1 MEKTLLPDPNGILL
15 VDKPAGITSHDVVY
29 RIRRTFQLKKVGH
42 GGTLDPAATGLLI
55 MLIGKGTKLSNAIMG
70 HDKMYDGIMRLGQT
84 TTTQD
89 AEGEILETRD
99 ISGITQEM
107 VLEAMAK
114 FKGDIYQLP
123 PMVSALKKDGVPLYK
138 LARKGEEIERKERFV
153 HIYRFDMLNFGM
165 PDSTVRVKCTKGTYI
180 RTLCYDVGEA
190 LGCGAHLVGLRRLSS
205 GKFSVENA
213 MPLDQI
219 LSLSREEFEKLV
231 VPISQVDSL

>member
-1 MEKTLLPDPNGILL
+1 MKKSPFPDPNGILL

-29 RIRRTFQLKKVGH
+29 RIRRNFQLNKVGH

-55 MLIGKGTKLSNAIMG
+55 MLIGKGTKLSNTIMG
-70 HDKMYDGIMRLGQT
+70 GDKIYDGILRLGQT

-99 ISGITQEM
+99 ASGITQEM

-138 LARKGEEIERKERFV
+138 LARKGEEIERKERLV
-153 HIYRFDMLNFGM
+153 HIYRFDMLDFGI
-165 PDSTVRVKCTKGTYI
+165 PDSTIRVKCTKGTYI
-180 RTLCYDVGEA
+180 RTLCYDVGEV
-190 LGCGAHLVGLRRLSS
+190 LGCGAHLAGLRRLSS
-205 GKFSVENA
+205 GKFSIENA
-213 MPLDQI
+213 
-219 LSLSREEFEKLV
+219 LSLDKILAMSREEFEKLLL
-231 VPISQVDSL
+231 PITDYL

>member
-1 MEKTLLPDPNGILL
+1 MT
-15 VDKPAGITSHDVVY
+15 
-29 RIRRTFQLKKVGH
+29 RFWLK
-42 GGTLDPAATGLLI
+42 
-55 MLIGKGTKLSNAIMG
+55 
-70 HDKMYDGIMRLGQT
+70 
-84 TTTQD
+84 
-89 AEGEILETRD
+89 LE
-99 ISGITQEM
+99 QAVEM

-190 LGCGAHLVGLRRLSS
+190 LGCGAHLAGLRRLSS

-231 VPISQVDSL
+231 VPLREISC